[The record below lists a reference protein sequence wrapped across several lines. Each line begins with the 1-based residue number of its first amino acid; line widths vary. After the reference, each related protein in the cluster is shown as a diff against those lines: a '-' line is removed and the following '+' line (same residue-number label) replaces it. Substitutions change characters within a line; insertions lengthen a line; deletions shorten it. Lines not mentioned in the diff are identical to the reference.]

1 VPLGFPLSS
10 AARSLYASEGSAGFT
25 IRRLAKRVGAS
36 SAALYS
42 TWPSREALLDH
53 VAWQAWE
60 SFRSDLGR
68 HDGLKPQRA
77 RLAALTADAI
87 DFALANPHLWDLM
100 LEPKKARSRH
110 AERALNLVSDMILQA
125 HREET
130 LNHPSPSQR
139 AGQAWLA
146 LLAGMV
152 RLYRIGTFPEDVLRQ
167 FSAEFA
173 GKIIGLA

>member
-1 VPLGFPLSS
+1 LAFPLAS
-10 AARSLYASEGSAGFT
+10 AARSLYASEGAAGFS

-42 TWPSREALLDH
+42 TWPSREALLDC
-53 VAWQAWE
+53 VASQAWE
-60 SFRSDLGR
+60 SFRRDLGR

-100 LEPKKARSRH
+100 LEPKNARCRH
-110 AERALNLVSDMILQA
+110 AERVFKLVDGMILQA

-130 LNHPSPSQR
+130 LNDPSPFYRS
-139 AGQAWLA
+139 AQAWLA

-152 RLYRIGTFPEDVLRQ
+152 RLYRIGTLSEDVLRK